1 MLQAWALLVL
11 AAIGTPGQVAAPHPR
26 PCCLPAALGHFQQ
39 GRARMTLGPLFFT
52 HATLP
57 NLTGPPFPL
66 HARRPLRLLVRRC
79 GILALVLP
87 ERSASARALAYGCVP

>member
-39 GRARMTLGPLFFT
+39 GRARMTLGPLFYP
-52 HATLP
+52 HAP
-57 NLTGPPFPL
+57 CLTRPPFPL